1 MLEKT
6 AYALLYFF
14 AKSSDEIQF
23 SKKIKKEK
31 KSFDI
36 CNNTDL
42 ISEIKVYFIIV
53 EWKD

>member
-14 AKSSDEIQF
+14 AKSSDVIQF

-36 CNNTDL
+36 CNTDL
-42 ISEIKVYFIIV
+42 ISEIKVCFIIV

>member
-1 MLEKT
+1 M
-6 AYALLYFF
+6 LYFIF
-14 AKSSDEIQF
+14 LRNLHEIRF

-36 CNNTDL
+36 CNTDL
-42 ISEIKVYFIIV
+42 ISKIKVCFIIV

>member
-1 MLEKT
+1 ML
-6 AYALLYFF
+6 YFIFF
-14 AKSSDEIQF
+14 AKSSDKIQF

-36 CNNTDL
+36 RNTDL
-42 ISEIKVYFIIV
+42 ISEIKVCFIIV

>member
-14 AKSSDEIQF
+14 AKSSNEIQF

-36 CNNTDL
+36 CNTDL
-42 ISEIKVYFIIV
+42 ISEISMFYYC
-53 EWKD
+53 

>member
-36 CNNTDL
+36 CNTDL